1 MVIIVCVD
9 ERRGMT
15 FNGRRQSRDSK
26 IYADIAENMAEGS
39 RLLADEYSKPL
50 FSELAINAEF
60 RGDFLDVAEK
70 GDVCFVEKG
79 ALLPYVKKAEKLIIY
94 HWNRHYPSDTRLDII
109 PENIGFSLVAT
120 KEFEGN
126 SHEKITK
133 EIYGK

>member
-39 RLLADEYSKPL
+39 RLLADEYSAPL

-60 RGDFLDVAEK
+60 RGDFLDVAEN

-79 ALLPYVKKAEKLIIY
+79 ALSPYLKKAEEIIIY
-94 HWNRHYPSDTRLDII
+94 HWNRHYPSDTGLDVV
-109 PENIGFSLVAT
+109 PEKEGFSLAYT
-120 KEFEGN
+120 KEFEGS

-133 EIYGK
+133 EIYRK